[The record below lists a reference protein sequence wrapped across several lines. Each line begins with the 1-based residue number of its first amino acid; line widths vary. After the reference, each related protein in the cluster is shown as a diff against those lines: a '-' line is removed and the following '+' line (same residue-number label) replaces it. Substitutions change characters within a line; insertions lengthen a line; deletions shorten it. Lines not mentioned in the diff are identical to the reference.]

1 MIGRFV
7 DPSYRS
13 IDRLI
18 LGPLARSPA
27 ALPRAADLARFAFA
41 AKAFPQAR
49 RLQHRLLVRVEV
61 SVGPTCFCRVDS
73 SVSQQR
79 KPERIGIL
87 IQAERAI
94 KVGLRMF
101 NADGRRLEDSHML
114 WPLLARSLNALA
126 GLEWFCEAG
135 SNVGACV
142 ENG

>member
-1 MIGRFV
+1 MPDAWGICRGLFR
-7 DPSYRS
+7 RT
-13 IDRLI
+13 
-18 LGPLARSPA
+18 RSPA
-27 ALPRAADLARFAFA
+27 SLPRVAVADLARFAFV
-41 AKAFPQAR
+41 AKAFPQAI
-49 RLQHRLLVRVEV
+49 RLQHRFVRLEA
-61 SVGPTCFCRVDS
+61 SVGPTCFCRIGS

-101 NADGRRLEDSHML
+101 NANGRRLEDSHML
-114 WPLLARSLNALA
+114 RPLLARPLVAIA
-126 GLEWFCEAG
+126 GLEWFCETG

>member
-1 MIGRFV
+1 MPRTL
-7 DPSYRS
+7 P
-13 IDRLI
+13 
-18 LGPLARSPA
+18 PTRSPA
-27 ALPRAADLARFAFA
+27 SLPRAADLARFAFA
-41 AKAFPQAR
+41 AKVFPQAI
-49 RLQHRLLVRVEV
+49 RLQHRLVRLEV
-61 SVGPTCFCRVDS
+61 SVGPTCFCRIGY

-101 NADGRRLEDSHML
+101 NADGWRLEDSHML
-114 WPLLARSLNALA
+114 RPLLARPLVAIA

>member
-1 MIGRFV
+1 MPDAWGICRGLFR
-7 DPSYRS
+7 RT
-13 IDRLI
+13 
-18 LGPLARSPA
+18 RSPA
-27 ALPRAADLARFAFA
+27 SLPRAADLARFAFA
-41 AKAFPQAR
+41 ATAFPQAI
-49 RLQHRLLVRVEV
+49 RLQHRLVRLEV
-61 SVGPTCFCRVDS
+61 SVGPTCFCRIGS

-94 KVGLRMF
+94 KVGLRLF

-114 WPLLARSLNALA
+114 RPLLARPLVAIA

>member
-1 MIGRFV
+1 MYKNNTRHLRHMPRTLPP
-7 DPSYRS
+7 DS
-13 IDRLI
+13 
-18 LGPLARSPA
+18 LARLATPRGGPRSLCFRSKGFVPCNTAPA
-27 ALPRAADLARFAFA
+27 QLLRLAA
-41 AKAFPQAR
+41 
-49 RLQHRLLVRVEV
+49 
-61 SVGPTCFCRVDS
+61 SVGPTCFCRAGS

-114 WPLLARSLNALA
+114 RPLLARPLVAIA

-135 SNVGACV
+135 SDVGACV

>member
-1 MIGRFV
+1 MPDAWGICRGLFR
-7 DPSYRS
+7 RT
-13 IDRLI
+13 
-18 LGPLARSPA
+18 RSPA
-27 ALPRAADLARFAFA
+27 ALPRAVDLARFAFA
-41 AKAFPQAR
+41 AKAFPQAIR
-49 RLQHRLLVRVEV
+49 LRLQQRLLVRLEA

-79 KPERIGIL
+79 KPVRIGIL

-101 NADGRRLEDSHML
+101 NADGWRLEDSHML
-114 WPLLARSLNALA
+114 RPLLARPLDALA

>member
-1 MIGRFV
+1 MLRTLPP
-7 DPSYRS
+7 DS
-13 IDRLI
+13 
-18 LGPLARSPA
+18 LARRA
-27 ALPRAADLARFAFA
+27 TPRGGPRSLCFRC
-41 AKAFPQAR
+41 KGFPQAI
-49 RLQHRLLVRVEV
+49 RLQHRLVRLEA
-61 SVGPTCFCRVDS
+61 SVGPTCFCRIGFY
-73 SVSQQR
+73 VSQQR

-94 KVGLRMF
+94 NVGLRMF

-114 WPLLARSLNALA
+114 WPLLARPLNALA